1 VILRY
6 ALLQVPGLFAA
17 AGIIVLLRRWGVFP
31 DDYTWFFLG
40 FWLLKDVVLFPFV
53 WRAYDWDDPGQTGS
67 MIGKRGRV
75 TRKLDPSGHVQI
87 GGELW
92 LAEAAEPSPPI
103 EEGAWITVERV
114 DGLKLFVRPDDTVS

>member
-6 ALLQVPGLFAA
+6 ALLQIPGLFAA
-17 AGIIVLLRRWGVFP
+17 AGITALLRRWGVLP
-31 DDYTWFFLG
+31 DGYACVVLG
-40 FWLLKDVVLFPFV
+40 LWLLKDLVLFPFV

-75 TRKLDPSGHVQI
+75 TRTLAPSGHVQI

-92 LAEAAEPSPPI
+92 LAEAVEPSPQI
-103 EEGAWITVERV
+103 EEGEWVEVERV
-114 DGLKLFVRPDDTVS
+114 DGLRLFVRPVETVP